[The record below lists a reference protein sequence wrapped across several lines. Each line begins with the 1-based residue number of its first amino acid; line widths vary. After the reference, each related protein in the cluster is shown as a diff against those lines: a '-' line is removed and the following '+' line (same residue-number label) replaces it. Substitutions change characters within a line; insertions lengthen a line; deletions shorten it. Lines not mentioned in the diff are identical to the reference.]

1 MNPNSYSYLKNWPGS
16 DAECIEGLFLWREDS
31 SVINS
36 ESYRVYYKED
46 KQANQIASGFTI
58 LLLDHFLSPLIDNSK
73 QLYIVLFTA
82 YDLTSSD
89 LNKFNL
95 IVSYNSTYKGAT
107 QLSLSLSS
115 LSFSPSLLRVPRLLN
130 LVIISFE

>member
-16 DAECIEGLFLWREDS
+16 DVECIEGLFLWREDS

-58 LLLDHFLSPLIDNSK
+58 LLLDHIFFPLIDNSN
-73 QLYIVLFTA
+73 QLILFCLQHMTSQA
-82 YDLTSSD
+82 QTSTSLT
-89 LNKFNL
+89 
-95 IVSYNSTYKGAT
+95 
-107 QLSLSLSS
+107 
-115 LSFSPSLLRVPRLLN
+115 
-130 LVIISFE
+130 